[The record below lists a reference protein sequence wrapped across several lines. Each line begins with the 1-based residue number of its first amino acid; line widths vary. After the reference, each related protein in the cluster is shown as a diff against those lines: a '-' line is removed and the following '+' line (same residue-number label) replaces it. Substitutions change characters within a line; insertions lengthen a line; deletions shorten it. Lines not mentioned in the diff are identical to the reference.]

1 MIFDTDPGV
10 DDAMALLFLAR
21 APQVHLRGITT
32 GHGNGDIENT
42 TRNALYLKD
51 RFQLEAGVYRGTAG
65 PLKGEPEAPPAFIHG
80 ENALG
85 DIAIPA
91 ELNSRIGAQS
101 AHQFIIDSVRQ
112 HPHQISIVAVGRLTN
127 LALALREAPDI
138 APLIKEVVIMGGA
151 FGYHG
156 HTGNVTPL
164 AEANIHGD
172 PLAAEEVLGAACPIT
187 VVGLDVTYKTIMS
200 GRYLDRLAET
210 AGEAG
215 RFIREISRGYE
226 RFHQTV
232 GLPDG
237 FYVNDSCAVAYLLDP
252 SLFTTVSGP
261 VRVVTEGFAE
271 GHTICSREGAWGSR
285 PSQRVCVDIRAD
297 AFLELYESVLVG
309 KPAGQPA

>member
-1 MIFDTDPGV
+1 VIFDTDPGV

-51 RFQLEAGVYRGTAG
+51 RFQIEAGVYRGAAG
-65 PLKGEPEAPPAFIHG
+65 PLKGEPFAPPAFIHG

-85 DIAIPA
+85 DIALPA
-91 ELNSRIGAQS
+91 EPTSRIGAQT

-138 APLIKEVVIMGGA
+138 AAAIKEVVIMGGA

-164 AEANIHGD
+164 AEANVYGD
-172 PLAAEEVLGAACPIT
+172 PLAAEEVMGAACPIT
-187 VVGLDVTYKTIMS
+187 VVGLDVTQQTVMS
-200 GRYLDRLAET
+200 GRYLDRLGET
-210 AGEAG
+210 AGEEG

-226 RFHQTV
+226 QFHQTV
-232 GLPDG
+232 GLADG

-252 SLFTTVSGP
+252 SLFTTISGP
-261 VRVVTEGFAE
+261 VRVVTEGFAA